1 MSEVP
6 EGLGLAGAA
15 LWADVT
21 AGRALTAANK
31 ILLLNACRI
40 ADNLDSLAAETP
52 KNGVISRNHLDT
64 ESIHPT
70 ISEFRQQASALQAM
84 LTKLGV
90 ADMPAATTGGK
101 SIFDAVEDE
110 VAKKRSEKNAG

>member
-15 LWADVT
+15 LWADVCR
-21 AGRALTAANK
+21 GRQLSAANK

-40 ADNLDSLAAETP
+40 ADNLDNLAAETP
-52 KNGVISRNHLDT
+52 KERVISRNHLDT

-70 ISEFRQQASALQAM
+70 ISEFRQQATALHTM

-90 ADMPAATTGGK
+90 ADMPAESGNGGGF
-101 SIFDAVEDE
+101 FDQLA
-110 VAKKRSEKNAG
+110 AKRKEREAG